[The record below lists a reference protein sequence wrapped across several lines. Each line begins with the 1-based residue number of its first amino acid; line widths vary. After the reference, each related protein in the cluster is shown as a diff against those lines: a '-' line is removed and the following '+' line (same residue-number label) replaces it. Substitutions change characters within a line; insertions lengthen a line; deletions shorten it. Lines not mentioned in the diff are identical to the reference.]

1 MAINIKVNFGS
12 TQSSNIKVNFGSTQS
27 SVMTNF
33 ILKGGRFYGCKD
45 ATFQN
50 VDWERIQKNKLQN
63 LSNMFSECVIKASD
77 LQTYINF
84 LNDDATIKVFID
96 NSKVTTDTDKLY
108 VKMPDGFTNSSK
120 STLLSKINFTNYRNL
135 HITIDCNDLLYTG
148 LLFGWTSIKRL
159 TLINTKQLLEFYNV
173 TSSISIDA
181 FDCDSLVK
189 APYNGVHNDT
199 TTLGGFI
206 NLGKGFKQNGTANYH
221 FMYFDSYMQNLSRES
236 LLNIFNGLYDL
247 NLLDFTFENQ
257 PTIKLGSKNFQ
268 RIDEADIKI
277 ATDKGWIVTV

>member
-1 MAINIKVNFGS
+1 MIQVTIKKKPHLQIFG
-12 TQSSNIKVNFGSTQS
+12 NTQS

-33 ILKGGRFYGCKD
+33 ILKGGKFFGCKD
-45 ATFQN
+45 VAFQN
-50 VDWERIQKNKLQN
+50 VDWERIQKSKLQN
-63 LSNMFSECVIKASD
+63 LSNMFAECVIKASD
-77 LQTYINF
+77 LQTYINL
-84 LNDDATIKVFID
+84 LNDDATIGTFIY
-96 NSKVTTDTDKLY
+96 SSTIKTDADKLF

-120 STLLSKINFTNYRNL
+120 SILLSSVNFTNYENL

-148 LLFGWTSIKRL
+148 TLFGWTSIKRL
-159 TLINTKQLLEFYNV
+159 TLLNTKQLLEFYNP
-173 TSSISIDA
+173 TSSIPIDA

-189 APYNGVHNDT
+189 VPYNGVHNTT
-199 TTLGGFI
+199 TTLGGFT
-206 NLGKGFKQNGTANYH
+206 NLGKGFKQNGTAAYH
-221 FMYFDSYMQNLSRES
+221 LMYFDSYMQNLSRES

-268 RIDEADIKI
+268 RIDEDDIKI